1 MSNIVPTLT
10 VKHAEFGIM
19 VINADD
25 FDPAIHQVDT
35 GSEEAPVKFDR
46 EVAFEYLK
54 TQGIEVPKNMN
65 TEKLKALVAET
76 EAAVAAAATQAPAV

>member
-25 FDPAIHQVDT
+25 FDPAIHQLDS
-35 GSEEAPVKFDR
+35 GQDEATVKFDR
-46 EVAFEYLK
+46 EAAFEYLK

-76 EAAVAAAATQAPAV
+76 EAAALAAQTPAV